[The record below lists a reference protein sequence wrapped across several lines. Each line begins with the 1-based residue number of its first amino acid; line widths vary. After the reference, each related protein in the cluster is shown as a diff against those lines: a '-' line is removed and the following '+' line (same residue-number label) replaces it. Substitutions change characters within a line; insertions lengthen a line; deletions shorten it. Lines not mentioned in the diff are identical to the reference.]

1 MTSADTHASHHPGRV
16 VTTTPSISGT
26 LALTLTL
33 TLARQYL
40 GGWPADDRLLPPA
53 GEGKLGKLAVCD
65 VTAELPKRVKSVEED
80 AYLVVPVWD
89 SHAPSTA
96 EMNAAV
102 RWSVGK
108 LEAGYVLY
116 VHCAHGHGRSA
127 VIAGGILR
135 ALGRASDVGA
145 AVDLMRAA
153 RPLVKLNSRQLAALK
168 DWDEKFN

>member
-1 MTSADTHASHHPGRV
+1 MVAWSRRPLRSPA
-16 VTTTPSISGT
+16 PSPSRS
-26 LALTLTL
+26 LSRSLSPSRS
-33 TLARQYL
+33 LARQYL
-40 GGWPADDRLLPPA
+40 GGWPADDRLLPPV

-89 SHAPSTA
+89 SHAPNTA

-153 RPLVKLNSRQLAALK
+153 RPLVKLNSRQLAALQ
-168 DWDEKFN
+168 DWDDKFT